1 MTFWAFLGSFQ
12 RFGSSVLAFSSAS
25 LMGALSQ
32 SKMPPQE
39 GQRFVDVID
48 QFLRFGAHGVF
59 LAVFVIGRWV

>member
-32 SKMPPQE
+32 SKMPPQQ
-39 GQRFVDVID
+39 GQGFVDVVD
-48 QFLRFGAHGVF
+48 QLLGFGAHGMF
-59 LAVFVIGRWV
+59 LAMK